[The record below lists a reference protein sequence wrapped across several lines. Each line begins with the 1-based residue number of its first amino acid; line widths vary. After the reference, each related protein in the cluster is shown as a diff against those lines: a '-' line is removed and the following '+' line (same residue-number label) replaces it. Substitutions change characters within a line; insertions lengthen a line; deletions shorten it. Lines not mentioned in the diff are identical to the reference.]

1 MKIAAFHSD
10 NIYSGWV
17 QAQGFAEI
25 LTRMGNEVVSVPV
38 PARTRKIS
46 KAMADKI
53 NKPIDDCDLAIV
65 SGPEWLSKWIQTFYP
80 HWNALKMPKVGWYHE
95 SFVRE
100 DFKLDFKH
108 YEKMYDFHFFPD
120 KADAEKY
127 GHPWLPLGVDTE
139 IFSTQPVVERD
150 IPVAFIGNMYPKR
163 ARFVESLKPFL
174 GDIDI
179 VMRYPNQTDGEW
191 TIPAICVYDFD
202 GLNVRRSAE
211 LLAEAYRRIKVL
223 VTFPALSNVLVA
235 KVLESLSCGCR
246 LVAPRQPVALPGCIE
261 YEGAEDCAKRIRF
274 ALSTQSDYSDVPQ
287 RINEEHHM
295 KLRFEKIFQTVGIG
309 KAACASS

>member
-53 NKPIDDCDLAIV
+53 NKPIDDCDLTIV

-235 KVLESLSCGCR
+235 KVLESLACGCA
-246 LVAPRQPVALPGCIE
+246 LVAPKQPVNLRGHYD
-261 YEGAEDCAKRIRF
+261 YETPEQCAKQIRS
-274 ALSTQSDYSDVPQ
+274 ALANYDPDSNASLLVDHSH
-287 RINEEHHM
+287 RME
-295 KLRFEKIFQTVGIG
+295 LRFEQIFERVGLG
-309 KAACASS
+309 KVACAS